1 MRIYASGSNEEYTV
15 SMVKQSCEEFSTLTY
30 EQAMRVCELLAKYA
44 GSNKFSDEI
53 ESLQDENSELE
64 SELENAQD
72 ELEDEVHK
80 NWKLQE
86 RIDEL
91 ENEIEVLKNASNK

>member
-1 MRIYASGSNEEYTV
+1 MNIYTLGCNEEYTV

-30 EQAMRVCELLAKYA
+30 DQAMKVCELLAKYA
-44 GSNKFSDEI
+44 SNKVSDEI

-64 SELENAQD
+64 RELEDAQD

-80 NWKLQE
+80 NWKLQQK
-86 RIDEL
+86 IDEL
-91 ENEIEVLKNASNK
+91 ENEIEVLKHASNK